1 MSEKSTGH
9 VATTKAQ
16 REILRHSLFGSSRAK
31 KPFRNYFC
39 ETVGGEHES
48 DIAKLIELGLMK
60 RGHTINGG
68 RDYYVHVTEAGA
80 AEIDTLLPE
89 ECASR
94 RSSTS

>member
-1 MSEKSTGH
+1 
-9 VATTKAQ
+9 
-16 REILRHSLFGSSRAK
+16 
-31 KPFRNYFC
+31 
-39 ETVGGEHES
+39 
-48 DIAKLIELGLMK
+48 MK